1 MTAINFNV
9 VPPIKLQATQD
20 GLALGQ
26 KGDQGDPFEYEDF
39 TPEQLLALKGDKG
52 EDGYAPIKGVDYFD
66 GDPGVPG
73 APGYTPIKGVD
84 YFDGDPGAPGTPGYT
99 PIKGVD
105 YFDGDPG
112 VPGAPGYTP
121 IKGVDYFDGDP
132 GVPGA
137 PGYTPIKGVDYDDGE
152 DGSDG
157 VATHIDLGDYQYHA
171 SSSEADT
178 AGDWRLY
185 GGAAGFYIEFCTV
198 GNPVKG
204 SGTWVN
210 KFTIQV

>member
-39 TPEQLLALKGDKG
+39 TPEQLLSLKGDKG
-52 EDGYAPIKGVDYFD
+52 EDGYA
-66 GDPGVPG
+66 
-73 APGYTPIKGVD
+73 
-84 YFDGDPGAPGTPGYT
+84 
-99 PIKGVD
+99 
-105 YFDGDPG
+105 
-112 VPGAPGYTP
+112 P